1 MKKLLAIIIL
11 SLCLITSSN
20 ADDIRDFQIE
30 GISIGDSA
38 LDYFSESRIKK
49 TIRTDWPKSKKF
61 SRSFGLKSSN
71 MTTYDDIMIVFKT
84 NDKKYKISSIQGGI
98 YFKNFKDCYPRK
110 NKIKSEIMK
119 QFSDLKHKSIKKPHS
134 LDKKSSVDVTY
145 IYFKAGGFIQV
156 ACYDWSN
163 KIEKERG
170 YKDHLKV
177 GLNSGEFRKWLNTEA
192 Y

>member
-1 MKKLLAIIIL
+1 MKKLLTIIIL
-11 SLCLITSSN
+11 SLCFITSSK
-20 ADDIRDFQIE
+20 ADDISDFQID

-49 TIRTDWPKSKKF
+49 NMRTDWPKSTKF
-61 SRSFGLKSSN
+61 SRSFGLKLSN
-71 MTTYDDIMIVFKT
+71 MTTYDDIMIMFKT
-84 NDKKYKISSIQGGI
+84 NDKKYKISAISGGI
-98 YFKNFKDCYPRK
+98 FFKNFKDCYPRK
-110 NKIKSEIMK
+110 NQIKSEIMK
-119 QFSDLKHKSIKKPHS
+119 QFSDLKHNSEKKTHS

-145 IYFKAGGFIQV
+145 IWFKEGFIEI

-177 GLNSGEFRKWLNTEA
+177 SLNSGEFKKWLNTEA